1 MEMTTVHVLLWDF
14 LSQDKCK
21 QKTILGRSSR
31 KQWQWENVT
40 FESLYAPARVSCFHT
55 DTASHWWGRVSCQSD
70 WFPRKEVPVGYLLFN
85 KCTLVVIQAFEQIM
99 FYFYGKKNELFSLL
113 HKNHHDLEFTTDS
126 EKLVQNDPKVG
137 CLACIVFLFFFF
149 SKSFLDVR
157 CCWTCLV
164 ASWNMDG
171 HELPPGAAT
180 WSSCYYVWLA
190 HKDTFILVGI
200 N

>member
-1 MEMTTVHVLLWDF
+1 MEMMTVHVLLGDF

-55 DTASHWWGRVSCQSD
+55 DAASHQWGRVSCQPD
-70 WFPRKEVPVGYLLFN
+70 WFRRKEVPVGYLLFN
-85 KCTLVVIQAFEQIM
+85 KCTLVVIQALEQIM
-99 FYFYGKKNELFSLL
+99 FYFYGKIKWIILSVTRKSSWPWVYHRFREVSAERSKGGLFGLY
-113 HKNHHDLEFTTDS
+113 
-126 EKLVQNDPKVG
+126 
-137 CLACIVFLFFFF
+137 CLPFFYFF

-164 ASWNMDG
+164 ASWNMNG
-171 HELPPGAAT
+171 HELPPGAAAT
-180 WSSCYYVWLA
+180 MS
-190 HKDTFILVGI
+190 D
-200 N
+200 